1 MIAIGERDPKYVILH
16 FVCPLR
22 RCARLALSGYK
33 LCILTRSSTPRYT
46 NVICMS
52 IYSHMTLTYIKATR
66 ARTPNIYKRNR
77 CFSFSYLSWDWY
89 LVLYKSKA
97 YQRADLF
104 SEDCLPCLLIT
115 LGYTWLLWEW
125 FFFGISHNMAEGN
138 HVTVICARPI
148 YEK

>member
-1 MIAIGERDPKYVILH
+1 MWNIMIAIGERDPKYVILH

-52 IYSHMTLTYIKATR
+52 VYSHMTLTYIKATR
-66 ARTPNIYKRNR
+66 ARTHNIYTKEIVASL
-77 CFSFSYLSWDWY
+77 FLIYHEIDVWFFT
-89 LVLYKSKA
+89 KSKA

-115 LGYTWLLWEW
+115 LGYTWLLWE
-125 FFFGISHNMAEGN
+125 
-138 HVTVICARPI
+138 
-148 YEK
+148 